1 MSSSDRGAASVE
13 NVGIITIVVTLVA
26 SACLAAP
33 AVGAMLGCSLGEMA
47 RAAAGASSGA
57 AVVCEGDEAKA
68 VEPVAEA
75 QQLGDP
81 GADEQFGS
89 DFVSRKRVFSGFDDL
104 DLSAVR
110 DGGGVASAP
119 AQTIS
124 DDPNDERCRDA
135 MPSGG
140 EVSLSDPRAQVGCSI
155 LPVPVECQ
163 AEWRSYTGAD
173 AGADR
178 RAAGVPLGDCM
189 KRIYSAKE
197 QDCVVASHS
206 SVQNQ
211 ATQILFYK
219 VTSSHGMLFETLSDG
234 RVRTHILR
242 GSGKGGGISLSYSTP
257 GKPKLGVSAQFGA
270 WMVRNAETD
279 TTYEFKDMQDAQ
291 SWAEWYEEYNRIDN
305 IVGSIDAKSGCYSK
319 KKCNFDEMNDGVFDK
334 GEFRTSDYPDALA
347 YLTELRNEEPQY
359 RVIADSRTKSDEMEV
374 TAGVSGPASTI
385 VGGEVSGKVK
395 SKTAKTVRDGA
406 DGTTSATL
414 SSTDSSGLVVLATF
428 SGSTAAGLKLTDKL
442 KGGADVEWAGTTSVS
457 AAWSADGRL
466 EKIVTSADT
475 LALSTARRADT
486 GGGLAAG
493 VFGAG
498 VTHSTY
504 EQQGTQEVIETVID
518 LSLVT
523 KEARA
528 YYEDLVTRYFPRDEA
543 GELSGKAPSKIEV
556 PTGAEQEEITA
567 AAVDAGGKR
576 TLSYDVEREVDSTT
590 ISANVIGIDLFSETW
605 TDVTEDKE
613 LTKSSLEIVDVNET
627 PQTVDPA
634 PKCNLPTFA
643 APDDYYAAGAGEPSN
658 PPTKQHPAGSG
669 HVYYQGNSKTA

>member
-33 AVGAMLGCSLGEMA
+33 AVGAMLGCSLGEIA

-57 AVVCEGDEAKA
+57 AVVCEGGEAQA
-68 VEPVAEA
+68 VEPVAEGTRFVEPRA
-75 QQLGDP
+75 DGQL
-81 GADEQFGS
+81 EFGI
-89 DFVSRKRVFSGFDDL
+89 VSRKRVVESLDDL
-104 DLSAVR
+104 DLEGIGEIA
-110 DGGGVASAP
+110 GVP
-119 AQTIS
+119 AQIVS
-124 DDPNDERCRDA
+124 DDPNDARCRDA

-140 EVSLSDPRAQVGCSI
+140 EVSLSDPKAQVGCSI
-155 LPVPVECQ
+155 LPVPVECRAQ
-163 AEWRSYTGAD
+163 WHNYTEAG

-178 RAAGVPLGDCM
+178 LAAGVPLGDCM

-219 VTSSHGMLFETLSDG
+219 MTSSHGMLFETLSDG

-242 GSGKGGGISLSYSTP
+242 GNGKGGGISLSGSVSA
-257 GKPKLGVSAQFGA
+257 GKLSAGAQFGS
-270 WMVRNAETD
+270 WTVRNAETD
-279 TTYEFKDMQDAQ
+279 TTYEFKDMHDAQ

-319 KKCNFDEMNDGVFDK
+319 KECNFDEMNDGVFAG
-334 GEFRTSDYPDALA
+334 GEYRTSDYPDALA

-359 RVIADSRTKSDEMEV
+359 RVIADARTKSTELEV
-374 TAGVSGPASTI
+374 SAGVNASAGDL
-385 VGGEVSGKVK
+385 GGAELSGKYK
-395 SKTAKTVRDGA
+395 SKTAMTIRDGA
-406 DGTTSATL
+406 DSSTSASL
-414 SSTDSSGLVVLATF
+414 SSSDAGGLVALATF
-428 SGSTAAGLKLTDKL
+428 SGSSAAGLKLTDKL
-442 KGGADVEWAGTTSVS
+442 KGGADVEWSGTTSVS
-457 AAWSADGRL
+457 ASWSADGRL

-475 LALSTARRADT
+475 LALSTARRADAS
-486 GGGLAAG
+486 GGLAAG
-493 VFGAG
+493 VFGVG
-498 VTHSTY
+498 VTSSTY

-523 KEARA
+523 QEARA
-528 YYEDLVTRYFPRDEA
+528 YYEDLVATYFPRDDA
-543 GELSGKAPSKIEV
+543 GELIGKAPKKVEV
-556 PTGAEQEEITA
+556 PTGSKQEEITA

-576 TLSYDVEREVDSTT
+576 TLSYDVEREVDSTS
-590 ISANVIGIDLFSETW
+590 ISANLAGINLFSETW

-613 LTKSSLEIVDVNET
+613 LTKSSLEIVDVNGDT
-627 PQTVDPA
+627 QAVDPA
-634 PKCNLPTFA
+634 PKCNLPIFS
-643 APDDYYAAGAGEPSN
+643 APDDYYAAGAGQASN

-669 HVYYQGNSKTA
+669 HVYHQGNSKTT